1 MPRTIFVLAV
11 IGLLGTSIQ
20 SSSTKHNNPYGIY
33 KEVKVPWTVWTATA
47 KPYRE
52 HHVGNNYEKPTY
64 APPTLKPDE
73 PCEPDKDHQSTPQ
86 PPPHTPPTIHDDDIS
101 ENININS
108 NLNVNENALKDV
120 IANANKQKETAQND
134 NQNPFLCELLFGKKT
149 HICLH

>member
-1 MPRTIFVLAV
+1 MPRIIFVLAV

-20 SSSTKHNNPYGIY
+20 PSSTKHNNPYGIY

-47 KPYRE
+47 EPYRE
-52 HHVGNNYEKPTY
+52 HQGGNSYEKPTN
-64 APPTLKPDE
+64 APTTLNSEE
-73 PCEPDKDHQSTPQ
+73 PCESDNYHQTQ
-86 PPPHTPPTIHDDDIS
+86 PPPPPTVHDDDVN

-108 NLNVNENALKDV
+108 NLNVNENALEDV
-120 IANANKQKETAQND
+120 VVNANKEEEAAQND